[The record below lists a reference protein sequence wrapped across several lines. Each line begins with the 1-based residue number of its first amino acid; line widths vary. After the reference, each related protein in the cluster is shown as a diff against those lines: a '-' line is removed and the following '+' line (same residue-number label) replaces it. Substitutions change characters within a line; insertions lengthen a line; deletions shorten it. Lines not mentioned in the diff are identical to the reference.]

1 MDLLR
6 QKSNLCYSRLEREE
20 VIMETEQLQQVE
32 VKTEPDEGLLKKMP
46 GSKRTFDFKRSA
58 VPALVIIVI
67 ILAGVASGYF
77 LANRGV
83 SLPEKETELVG
94 GVTLVQG
101 PQEVGI
107 KDEELFPDTAQGRI
121 EINDSEV
128 VTEGSHKLI
137 RSGGESQTAYMT
149 SSVLDLNQFLGKCVQ
164 VWGETFKGQKAGWLM
179 DVGRVKVLD
188 SCPEGV

>member
-1 MDLLR
+1 MI
-6 QKSNLCYSRLEREE
+6 E
-20 VIMETEQLQQVE
+20 EQLQQVE
-32 VKTEPDEGLLKKMP
+32 VKTEQDEGLLKQMPSAKKM
-46 GSKRTFDFKRSA
+46 FNFKGTT
-58 VPALVIIVI
+58 VPALVIITI

-121 EINDSEV
+121 EINDSETI
-128 VTEGSHKLI
+128 TEGSHKLI
-137 RSGGESQTAYMT
+137 RPGGESQTAYLT
-149 SSVLDLNQFLGKCVQ
+149 SSVLDLNQFRGKCVQ
-164 VWGETFKGQKAGWLM
+164 VWGETFAGQQVGWLM
-179 DVGRVKVLD
+179 DIGRVKVLD
-188 SCPEGV
+188 SCPEGL